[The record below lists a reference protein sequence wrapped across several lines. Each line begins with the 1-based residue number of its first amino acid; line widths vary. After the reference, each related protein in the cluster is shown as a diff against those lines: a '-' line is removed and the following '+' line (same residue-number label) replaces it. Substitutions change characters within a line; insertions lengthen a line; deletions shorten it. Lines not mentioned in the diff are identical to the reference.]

1 MKKKDFL
8 TLKIV
13 LPDLSGEKQWL
24 EKNAHYLIIALM
36 AVLSVFFFIYFWQ
49 NGLGLAYNDARSHL
63 NIGRRVVEGLKPGLA
78 QIGSVWLP
86 LPHLLM
92 IPTVWS
98 EFMWHSG
105 LSGSIQSMLSFV
117 LMGYLIYAILKD
129 LDVGLPGRFFGV
141 VIFIFNINILYL
153 QSIAMTE
160 LLLLMTM
167 TAGVCDLMR
176 AFRDDNFIRLIRSAL
191 FIMMATLIRY
201 EGWFLLLAAAVM
213 IFFLTLRISGYKKA
227 EGTLILF
234 STLGFAGIIAWFLWN
249 QLIFKDILYFIFG
262 PFSARS
268 QQLQLESAGNLT
280 TKGDWFYSAFVYLL
294 ALLYNSGTFIA
305 FLGLLGMVLF
315 WFDIKIKPAVR
326 LALTAL
332 ITPLIFNVLALYL
345 GHSVLFIQGISGESW
360 FNARYGIMLMPA
372 IAVFAGYFFDR
383 IKPLRWTVFGLTFFT
398 IFFTLI
404 NRDAVTIDDATVG
417 ASQKNVSQVSRWLN
431 ENAAN
436 QKGFIMISVASH
448 DAVIFSSK
456 LPMKRFIHEG
466 TGEYWD
472 RAGKNPDLWARWI
485 VMRTNDDNDLT
496 FMAVKKSHGIKRYEL
511 VGSYPFADIY
521 ELKKEYL
528 AGLITKPV
536 KTSAPVK
543 RYTLGEF
550 ISFLGDNTVK
560 KLREI
565 SGSGKN
571 QS

>member
-1 MKKKDFL
+1 MKIKNFTINFTIQNQTLVKVQNWFEEHALSLVVFVL
-8 TLKIV
+8 TVI
-13 LPDLSGEKQWL
+13 SGL
-24 EKNAHYLIIALM
+24 
-36 AVLSVFFFIYFWQ
+36 VFIYYLQ

-160 LLLLMTM
+160 LLLLTTM
-167 TAGVCDLMR
+167 TAGVYDLMR

-294 ALLYNSGTFIA
+294 ALLYNSGT
-305 FLGLLGMVLF
+305 
-315 WFDIKIKPAVR
+315 
-326 LALTAL
+326 
-332 ITPLIFNVLALYL
+332 
-345 GHSVLFIQGISGESW
+345 
-360 FNARYGIMLMPA
+360 
-372 IAVFAGYFFDR
+372 
-383 IKPLRWTVFGLTFFT
+383 
-398 IFFTLI
+398 
-404 NRDAVTIDDATVG
+404 
-417 ASQKNVSQVSRWLN
+417 
-431 ENAAN
+431 
-436 QKGFIMISVASH
+436 
-448 DAVIFSSK
+448 
-456 LPMKRFIHEG
+456 
-466 TGEYWD
+466 
-472 RAGKNPDLWARWI
+472 
-485 VMRTNDDNDLT
+485 
-496 FMAVKKSHGIKRYEL
+496 
-511 VGSYPFADIY
+511 
-521 ELKKEYL
+521 
-528 AGLITKPV
+528 
-536 KTSAPVK
+536 
-543 RYTLGEF
+543 
-550 ISFLGDNTVK
+550 
-560 KLREI
+560 
-565 SGSGKN
+565 
-571 QS
+571 